1 MVDSLSLYFGRKK
14 RAAPKRRRSKAAK
27 RVKRRVKRSPG
38 RRPKRGHGVRKLLK
52 SKAYV
57 RVGGRKRKL
66 YRGKNG
72 AIYYRTKSGKHYVSA
87 SVLRRKG
94 HVLSPK
100 RKRRSAK
107 GKRKRRSSKK
117 RTRRSKKK
125 KLKKSKA
132 AVAARRYYRK
142 NRARILRKARARR

>member
-1 MVDSLSLYFGRKK
+1 MVDYLSSYFGARKK
-14 RAAPKRRRSKAAK
+14 RSAPKRRRRSKGS
-27 RVKRRVKRSPG
+27 KRRSKKSPG
-38 RRPKRGHGVRKLLK
+38 RKPKRGHGVRKLLK
-52 SKAYV
+52 SKAYI

-72 AIYYRTKSGKHYVSA
+72 AIYYRTKSGKNYVPA

-94 HVLSPK
+94 HVLSP
-100 RKRRSAK
+100 
-107 GKRKRRSSKK
+107 KRKRRSSKK

>member
-38 RRPKRGHGVRKLLK
+38 RRPKRGRGVRKLSK

-94 HVLSPK
+94 HRLSP
-100 RKRRSAK
+100 
-107 GKRKRRSSKK
+107 KRKRRSSKK

-142 NRARILRKARARR
+142 NRARILRKARARARR

>member
-1 MVDSLSLYFGRKK
+1 MVDYLSSYFGARK
-14 RAAPKRRRSKAAK
+14 RRSSPKRRRRSKGS
-27 RVKRRVKRSPG
+27 KRRSKRSPG
-38 RRPKRGHGVRKLLK
+38 RRPKRGRGVRKLLK
-52 SKAYV
+52 SKAYI

-72 AIYYRTKSGKHYVSA
+72 ALYYRTKSGKTYVPA

-94 HVLSPK
+94 HLLSPK
-100 RKRRSAK
+100 RK
-107 GKRKRRSSKK
+107 KRRSSSKK
-117 RTRRSKKK
+117 KRRSKKK

-132 AVAARRYYRK
+132 AVAARRYYKK